1 MIKISKLAPNKLF
14 NKMKRIFLLFTFLL
28 GFAQMRADEGMWLLM
43 LIKRLNGVDMQK
55 EGLHLTP
62 EEIYSVNN
70 SSLKDAIVSF
80 GGFCTGE
87 IVSDKGLIFTN
98 HHCGYGAVA
107 AASTPS
113 KDYLKNGFWAMKE
126 KDEFNAKDLYVRFLV
141 RMDDA
146 TQRINSK
153 LNNNMSAAERKA
165 VIDAETKAIQTE
177 NSENGK
183 YTVVVRDFFNG
194 NEFYYFV
201 YQDYKDIRL
210 VGAPPSSLGKYGGD
224 TDNWEWPRHTADFTV
239 FRVYADAA
247 GNPSEFKPTNVPLKP
262 KHFLPV
268 SLKGIKPG
276 DFSMILGY
284 PGRTNRYL
292 TSYGIN
298 QMVSKDYPAWVETS
312 KMAMDVMKKYMD
324 KDKTTQLAYASQY
337 ASVANY
343 WKNRQGTIDAVIKN
357 GTIGDKQNIEKT
369 FRQWAAQ
376 PGNEMYDGV
385 LEEIATYYKQVSE
398 RNVERNYS
406 SLLTRNAKY
415 ISLAFQLAP
424 TLDAYAKQDMAGR
437 LAMKPKVE
445 AAIKAAYDNINP
457 ELEGEML
464 NSLVN
469 LYKTRVN
476 ADVASPTIMALDA
489 NNLST
494 VAFSSI
500 FANKTSVTNY
510 ILNPDRLKLDA
521 DPLLKIAK
529 GIADDQRVSSERF
542 VKIDDNFA
550 KNNRL
555 FLAGLMK
562 AMPEKKFYPDA
573 NSTMRLTYGQIDT
586 LPMRDDR
593 NYFGV
598 TENYYTTM
606 EGLVGKYKAG
616 DEEFDLPQRVI
627 ALQNA
632 KDYGQYADKAGY
644 LPVNFLSNNDIT
656 GGNSGSPVIDGDG
669 NLIGIAFDG
678 NSEALS
684 GDIVFEDKWQKTISV
699 DVRFVLWTIDKYAG
713 ARRIVDELKLVRDEN
728 TPADTGASKIKN
740 VAPAKKKKK

>member
-1 MIKISKLAPNKLF
+1 
-14 NKMKRIFLLFTFLL
+14 MKRLFLLFTFLL

-55 EGLHLTP
+55 QGLHLTP

-70 SSLKDAIVSF
+70 SSMKDAIVSF

-87 IVSDKGLIFTN
+87 IVSNQGLIFTN

-107 AASTPS
+107 AASTPE
-113 KDYLKNGFWAMKE
+113 KDYLKNGFWAMKQ

-153 LNNNMSAAERKA
+153 LNNSMTPEQRKA
-165 VIDAETKAIQTE
+165 VIDAETKAIQSE

-210 VGAPPSSLGKYGGD
+210 VGAPPSSLGKFGGD

-247 GNPSEFKPTNVPLKP
+247 GNPAEFAPGNVPLKP

-292 TSYGIN
+292 TSYGIQ
-298 QMVSKDYPAWVETS
+298 QMVNKDYPAWVESS
-312 KMAMDVMKKYMD
+312 KLAMDIMKKYMD
-324 KDKTTQLAYASQY
+324 KDKATQLNYASQY

-343 WKNRQGTIDAVIKN
+343 WKNRQGTIDAVEKN
-357 GTIGDKQNIEKT
+357 GTITDKQKIEDVYRK
-369 FRQWAAQ
+369 WSVQ
-376 PGNEMYDGV
+376 PGNSEYDGV
-385 LEEIATYYKQVSE
+385 LEDIEAYYKQVSD
-398 RNVERNYS
+398 RNVERNYAS
-406 SLLTRNAKY
+406 QFSRNAKY
-415 ISLAFQLAP
+415 ISLAIQLGSV
-424 TLDAYAKQDMAGR
+424 LKAYVAQDMQGR
-437 LAMKPKVE
+437 LAMKPKVD
-445 AAIKAAYDNINP
+445 AAIKAAYENFNP
-457 ELEGEML
+457 QLEGEML
-464 NSLVN
+464 SGMAK
-469 LYKTRVN
+469 LYKQRVN
-476 ADVASPTIMALDA
+476 QNVASAAISGIDPG
-489 NNLST
+489 T
-494 VAFSSI
+494 VSNVAYSSI
-500 FANKTSVTNY
+500 FANKTSATNFT
-510 ILNPDRLKLDA
+510 LNPDALKLDA
-521 DPLLKIAK
+521 DPLWKLANSIV
-529 GIADDQRVSSERF
+529 ADQKMSTERF
-542 VKIDDNFA
+542 SKVDDNFA

-573 NSTMRLTYGQIDT
+573 NSTMRLTYGTVDK
-586 LPMRDDR
+586 LPVREDR

-598 TENYYTTM
+598 TDNYYTDMT
-606 EGLVGKYKAG
+606 GLVGKYKKG

-627 ALQNA
+627 DLYNM
-632 KDYGQYADKAGY
+632 KDFGQYADAKGY
-644 LPVNFLSNNDIT
+644 MPVNFLSNNDIT

-684 GDIVFEDKWQKTISV
+684 GDIVFEPEWQKTINV

-713 ARRIVDELKLVRDEN
+713 ARRLIDELQLVRDEN
-728 TPADTGASKIKN
+728 TPADTKTK
-740 VAPAKKKKK
+740 APKAAPKKKK

>member
-1 MIKISKLAPNKLF
+1 
-14 NKMKRIFLLFTFLL
+14 MKRIFLLFTFLL

-43 LIKRLNGVDMQK
+43 LVKRLNGVDMQK

-113 KDYLKNGFWAMKE
+113 KDYLKNGFWAMNQKE
-126 KDEFNAKDLYVRFLV
+126 EFNSKDLYVRFLV

-153 LNNNMSAAERKA
+153 LNNNMTAAERKA

-194 NEFYYFV
+194 NEFYFFV

-210 VGAPPSSLGKYGGD
+210 VGAPPSAIGKYGGD
-224 TDNWEWPRHTADFTV
+224 TDNWEWPRHTGDFTV

-312 KMAMDVMKKYMD
+312 KLAMDVMKKYMD
-324 KDKTTQLAYASQY
+324 KDKTTQLSYASQY

-357 GTIGDKQNIEKT
+357 GTISDKQNIEKT
-369 FRQWAAQ
+369 FREWSVQ

-385 LEEIATYYKQVSE
+385 LEQIATYYKQVTD
-398 RNVERNYS
+398 RNVERNYA

-415 ISLAFQLAP
+415 IALAYQMAP

-445 AAIKAAYDNINP
+445 AAIKDAYDNLNT

-469 LYKTRVN
+469 LYKTKVK
-476 ADVASPTIMALDA
+476 ADVASQTIMALDA
-489 NNLST
+489 STLSN

-500 FANKTSVTNY
+500 FANKTSVTNFV
-510 ILNPDRLKLDA
+510 LNPDRLKLDA

-529 GIADDQRVSSERF
+529 GIADDQRISSERF

-562 AMPEKKFYPDA
+562 AMPDKKFYPDA

-586 LPMRDDR
+586 LPIRDDR

-598 TENYYTTM
+598 TDNYYTTM

-699 DVRFVLWTIDKYAG
+699 DIRFVLWTIDKYAG

-740 VAPAKKKKK
+740 VPAKKKKK

>member
-1 MIKISKLAPNKLF
+1 
-14 NKMKRIFLLFTFLL
+14 MKRIFLLFTFLL

-153 LNNNMSAAERKA
+153 LNNNMTAAERKA

-183 YTVVVRDFFNG
+183 YNVVVRDFFNG

-415 ISLAFQLAP
+415 ISLAYQLAP

-529 GIADDQRVSSERF
+529 GIADDQRGSSERF

>member
-1 MIKISKLAPNKLF
+1 
-14 NKMKRIFLLFTFLL
+14 MKRIFLLFTFLL
-28 GFAQMRADEGMWLLM
+28 GFVQMRADEGMWLLM

-107 AASTPS
+107 AASTPE
-113 KDYLKNGFWAMKE
+113 KDYLKNGFWAMKD

-146 TQRINSK
+146 SQRINSK
-153 LNNNMSAAERKA
+153 LNNNMTAAERKA

-210 VGAPPSSLGKYGGD
+210 VGAPPSAIGKYGGD
-224 TDNWEWPRHTADFTV
+224 TDNWEWPRHTGDFTV

-268 SLKGIKPG
+268 SIKGIKPG

-312 KMAMDVMKKYMD
+312 KLAMDVMKKYMD

-357 GTIGDKQNIEKT
+357 GTIGDKQNIEQK
-369 FRQWAAQ
+369 FRQWSAQ
-376 PGNEMYDGV
+376 SGNEMYNGV
-385 LEEIATYYKQVSE
+385 LEQLETYYKQVSD
-398 RNVERNYS
+398 RNVERNYA

-415 ISLAFQLAP
+415 IALAYQLAP
-424 TLDAYAKQDMAGR
+424 ALDAYAKQDMAGR

-445 AAIKAAYDNINP
+445 AAIKEAYDNINTA
-457 ELEGEML
+457 LEGEML

-469 LYKTRVN
+469 LYQTKVK

-489 NNLST
+489 NTLSN

-500 FANKTSVTNY
+500 FANKTSVTNFV
-510 ILNPDRLKLDA
+510 LNPDRLKLDA
-521 DPLLKIAK
+521 DPLLKIAR
-529 GIADDQRVSSERF
+529 GVAEDQKASGERF

-586 LPMRDDR
+586 LPIRTDR

-598 TENYYTTM
+598 TDNYYTTM

-684 GDIVFEDKWQKTISV
+684 GDIVFEDQWQKTISV
-699 DVRFVLWTIDKYAG
+699 DIRFVLWTIDKYAG

-728 TPADTGASKIKN
+728 TPADTGASKIKTA
-740 VAPAKKKKK
+740 APAKKKKK